1 MLQHIKSIIR
11 NTRLYDLLNWLRYRI
26 EFWQWVL
33 GRLDRAPHVLKRMIV
48 QKRARDY
55 RLRTFVETG
64 TLFGDMTYAMR
75 NNFDQLV
82 TIELDDYLYNRAVKR
97 FKNYPRVKLLHG
109 DSGVKIVEALA
120 SLHAPTLF
128 WLDAHYS
135 GGVTAHGEK
144 MTPIFDE
151 IRHIL
156 TQDVKGHVIVVDDA
170 RLFNGT
176 DGYPTFREIQD
187 FVTSINKD
195 YLTWIE
201 NDTISIAKTY

>member
-1 MLQHIKSIIR
+1 
-11 NTRLYDLLNWLRYRI
+11 
-26 EFWQWVL
+26 
-33 GRLDRAPHVLKRMIV
+33 MIV
-48 QKRARDY
+48 WKRARDY
-55 RLRTFVETG
+55 DLKAFVETG
-64 TLFGDMTYAMR
+64 TLFGDMTFAMR
-75 NNFDQLV
+75 NHFDQLV
-82 TIELDDYLYNRAVKR
+82 TIELDDYLYSRAVKR

-120 SLHAPTLF
+120 SLNAPTLF

-135 GGVTAHGEK
+135 GGVTAQGEK

-156 TQDVKGHVIVVDDA
+156 THDVKGHVIVVDDA